1 MICYIEMP
9 FIDSDLLYRDA
20 LTGLTV
26 LVFKISHPTLSVL
39 DHGFKPVK
47 PKYFKIGICCFST
60 QNQGVRAKT
69 VWLGIMIM
77 CLSAAICL
85 PVDLCFSELSLYRI
99 Y

>member
-1 MICYIEMP
+1 MP

-26 LVFKISHPTLSVL
+26 LVFKISHPTFRSWIQAS
-39 DHGFKPVK
+39 KT
-47 PKYFKIGICCFST
+47 KYFKIGICCFST

-77 CLSAAICL
+77 CPSAAICL
-85 PVDLCFSELSLYRI
+85 PVDFCFSELSLYRI